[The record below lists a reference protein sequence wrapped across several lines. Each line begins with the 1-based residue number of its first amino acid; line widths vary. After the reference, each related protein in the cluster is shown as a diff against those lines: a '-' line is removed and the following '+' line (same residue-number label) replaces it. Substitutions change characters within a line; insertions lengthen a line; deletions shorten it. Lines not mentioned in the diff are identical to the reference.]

1 MLIYTLLM
9 LFHLP
14 LAEVNRNTIGLF
26 DIYILVLLFAV
37 IALNYRLRVPR
48 YYRFWLLTFLIYIIY
63 LFISIHFF
71 MSQKGFLVA
80 LKYIE
85 YLGIAVL
92 LMWFLPRYSK
102 SSLLVILNLAF
113 ILASLYSIL
122 NYLDYYH
129 NILPIRPNFG
139 LGSWHRA
146 GLPFTYGTA
155 SNPAGVVYGAFILF
169 NLRLRHIAA
178 GRKEL
183 LLHLGALVMALGAL
197 FCTVSRTNIL
207 ALLMVLGVMVVVEF
221 VLHREHRLKI
231 LIAVG
236 LAGGLLVGMMNVIPE
251 KSEIWRF
258 FKLIEDPTE
267 IYSRIMQESSFQKR
281 LNSWGRHLDLWTDNL
296 KTVLVGKGARYFSIT
311 DSSYFGLLV
320 NQGMIGLLLFS
331 LPWFVYT
338 LIVSRPA
345 VVKYLG
351 LFLLISAINAETLL
365 TSYRAIPAVITLLF
379 AAHYLEQPAAE
390 EQEGAPAHA

>member
-1 MLIYTLLM
+1 
-9 LFHLP
+9 
-14 LAEVNRNTIGLF
+14 
-26 DIYILVLLFAV
+26 
-37 IALNYRLRVPR
+37 
-48 YYRFWLLTFLIYIIY
+48 
-63 LFISIHFF
+63 
-71 MSQKGFLVA
+71 
-80 LKYIE
+80 
-85 YLGIAVL
+85 
-92 LMWFLPRYSK
+92 
-102 SSLLVILNLAF
+102 
-113 ILASLYSIL
+113 
-122 NYLDYYH
+122 
-129 NILPIRPNFG
+129 
-139 LGSWHRA
+139 
-146 GLPFTYGTA
+146 
-155 SNPAGVVYGAFILF
+155 
-169 NLRLRHIAA
+169 
-178 GRKEL
+178 
-183 LLHLGALVMALGAL
+183 
-197 FCTVSRTNIL
+197 
-207 ALLMVLGVMVVVEF
+207 MVLGVMVVVEF

-236 LAGGLLVGMMNVIPE
+236 LAGVLLVGMMNVIPE